1 MRPRRY
7 YIYVAL
13 AVRWCVTNR
22 EIKIMKLTA
31 EQLNAYLHELLVKL
45 IDSDAMRW
53 DMELYE
59 ETISAI
65 ILSGEALDNEV
76 QA

>member
-1 MRPRRY
+1 
-7 YIYVAL
+7 
-13 AVRWCVTNR
+13 
-22 EIKIMKLTA
+22 MKLTA
-31 EQLNAYLHELLVKL
+31 EELNAHLHNLLTKL

>member
-1 MRPRRY
+1 
-7 YIYVAL
+7 
-13 AVRWCVTNR
+13 
-22 EIKIMKLTA
+22 MKLTN
-31 EQLNAYLHELLVKL
+31 EQLNAYLRDLLMKL

>member
-1 MRPRRY
+1 
-7 YIYVAL
+7 
-13 AVRWCVTNR
+13 
-22 EIKIMKLTA
+22 MKLT
-31 EQLNAYLHELLVKL
+31 EEELNAHLHSLLVKL
-45 IDSDAMRW
+45 IDSDKMRW
-53 DMELYE
+53 DIELYE